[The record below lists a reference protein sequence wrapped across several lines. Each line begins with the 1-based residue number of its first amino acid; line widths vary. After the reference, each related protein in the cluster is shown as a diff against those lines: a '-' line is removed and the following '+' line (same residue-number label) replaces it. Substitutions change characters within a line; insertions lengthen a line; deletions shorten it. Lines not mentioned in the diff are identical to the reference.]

1 MKFSEIEYIQLDFE
15 SIKAQYINLI
25 KELKETKN
33 YEEALSVIKR
43 INDIDTEFATY
54 STLASIRNSIDTSD
68 EKYEKAQE
76 FFDEAAPQYQELA
89 TTYYRVFSVRGK
101 LTNKI

>member
-33 YEEALSVIKR
+33 YEEALKKVEG
-43 INDIDTEFATY
+43 NEY
-54 STLASIRNSIDTSD
+54 
-68 EKYEKAQE
+68 
-76 FFDEAAPQYQELA
+76 
-89 TTYYRVFSVRGK
+89 
-101 LTNKI
+101 